1 MHTPAKSKPKPR
13 SCMARRRCKSIAAR
27 AAVAVAHSPD
37 SVVYWYEAE
46 NARLATALMECLPR
60 RPAALVYAAP
70 CRDCIPSRST
80 RFPHHSCRPAVCRL
94 PSVDPPTHPR
104 TDPASTL
111 SSIHPSIHPRFLRT
125 APDPAAPALPTLLRV
140 QAERAE
146 VERAAAAATSAP
158 CAECA
163 SKEREL
169 SRLRQAVLEVQSAHA
184 DSETKSREDLDALRM
199 VEALVRSRFTRVWV
213 YIG

>member
-1 MHTPAKSKPKPR
+1 
-13 SCMARRRCKSIAAR
+13 
-27 AAVAVAHSPD
+27 
-37 SVVYWYEAE
+37 
-46 NARLATALMECLPR
+46 
-60 RPAALVYAAP
+60 
-70 CRDCIPSRST
+70 
-80 RFPHHSCRPAVCRL
+80 
-94 PSVDPPTHPR
+94 
-104 TDPASTL
+104 
-111 SSIHPSIHPRFLRT
+111 
-125 APDPAAPALPTLLRV
+125 V